1 MYIKGVGEGFFRAI
15 DKGRTSVAFR
25 NMGVVFLPRI
35 TWKESQR
42 LVETS
47 NSHKEIK
54 KKKGIYQPEKAVLS
68 KEAARNLKILSLCF
82 LIGFRGYVHCPWGA
96 AQLF

>member
-1 MYIKGVGEGFFRAI
+1 MYIKGMGEGFFRAI

-54 KKKGIYQPEKAVLS
+54 KKKVFISLRKQSSRRKQQGI
-68 KEAARNLKILSLCF
+68 
-82 LIGFRGYVHCPWGA
+82 
-96 AQLF
+96 